1 MKIGILVSSLPPE
14 TIGGAELQA
23 EKLGRLLGKKHRVL
37 FLIRSNHN
45 QPRKEKRHGYFIKRR
60 RFIGFPGLCI
70 GFNLFSSLRD
80 IYRNRSDIDVLI
92 CYNVENGLIGALA
105 KCLFHSPM
113 ILFIQGEEEYTPGGP
128 WRNKIYSFIALKF
141 SDSILVQTETM
152 RKDILEELR
161 RRRISSLVT
170 DIMSKIQVVPNGIEI
185 QGRRDFEG
193 EKLLYVGRLTRKK
206 GVEYLISAMRS
217 VKDVDLL
224 IVGDGPDRRR
234 LEEMAAGLR
243 VKFIG
248 MVSPEKVYDYLEQAK
263 ILILPS
269 LYEGLPNVILEAMS
283 VGVPVIATR
292 VGGVPD
298 VIKDAETGLLVE
310 PGRVKELAISIKKL
324 IKDDDLRRKMSKNL
338 LKEAEK
344 YSWENVV
351 ETFED
356 VIEKIIR

>member
-14 TIGGAELQA
+14 IIGGAELQA

-37 FLIRSNHN
+37 FLIRSKHN
-45 QPRKEKRHGYFIKRR
+45 LPREEKRHGYHIKRR
-60 RFIGFPGLCI
+60 RFIGFPGLCM

-105 KCLFHSPM
+105 KGLFHIPT
-113 ILFIQGEEEYTPGGP
+113 ILFIQGEEEYVPGGP
-128 WRNKIYSFIALKF
+128 WRNRIYGFIALKF

-170 DIMSKIQVVPNGIEI
+170 DIMLKIQVVPNGVEI
-185 QGRRDFEG
+185 RERRDFEG
-193 EKLLYVGRLTRKK
+193 EKLVYMGRLTREK
-206 GVEYLISAMRS
+206 GVEYLISAMRL
-217 VKDVDLL
+217 VRDVDLL
-224 IVGDGPDRRR
+224 IVGGGPDRRR
-234 LEEMAAGLR
+234 LEEMTAGLR

-292 VGGVPD
+292 VGGIPD
-298 VIKDAETGLLVE
+298 VVKDGQTGLLVE
-310 PGRVKELAISIKKL
+310 PGSVDELTRGIKKL
-324 IKDDDLRRKMSKNL
+324 IEDDNLRKKLANNSFEEVK
-338 LKEAEK
+338 K
-344 YSWENVV
+344 YTWDHVV
-351 ETFED
+351 EKFENL
-356 VIEKIIR
+356 IERIVK